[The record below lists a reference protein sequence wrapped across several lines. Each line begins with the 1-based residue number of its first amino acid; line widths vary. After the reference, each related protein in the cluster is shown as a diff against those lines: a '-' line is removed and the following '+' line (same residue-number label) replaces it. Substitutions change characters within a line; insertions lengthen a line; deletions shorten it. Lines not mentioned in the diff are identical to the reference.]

1 MASEKKASEGIAL
14 LSMYGD
20 EDDEMEDLDE
30 EDKNRHEEDIPPL
43 APDAVS
49 GKDNDDV
56 NDHGDEIMS
65 RQLEERGLNENST
78 PSKTFNYAN
87 SSASATPQVSVFSPQ
102 QQQQQLPVASD
113 LNHVQSQKSRLT
125 IVDYGHEEGAMS
137 PEAEEGEI
145 LAAGWVMYG
154 EQLQTSDGESREK
167 KSPGTVRLP
176 TPSAQATPPQ
186 SLELIDQPE
195 LHSMNDTVKGSEHAE
210 TEDAV
215 MLTVEEDNVV
225 DSLDKFL
232 PPPPK
237 AKCSAELQ
245 EKIIKF
251 LALKKTT
258 GRSFNSEVRNRK
270 EYRNPDFLLH
280 AVTYQDIDQIGSCFS
295 KDVFDPHG
303 YDKSDFYDEIEADMR
318 RDMERREQERKKNQK
333 LDFTS
338 GGIQQ
343 GNVVPTPKI
352 NIPTPGLT
360 AVAGGVVN
368 APPAT
373 SDVTS
378 RDGRQNKKSKW
389 DKVDVDQRNPLATGV
404 QENLSA
410 VGTHAAIL
418 SAAKAG
424 SGYSAFA
431 QQRRKEAED
440 KRSSDKKLDRRS

>member
-1 MASEKKASEGIAL
+1 MASEKKESEGIAL

-30 EDKNRHEEDIPPL
+30 KEENRREEDIPP
-43 APDAVS
+43 PTSDAVAD
-49 GKDNDDV
+49 GV
-56 NDHGDEIMS
+56 GDYSNEIR
-65 RQLEERGLNENST
+65 RQQEDRGLNENST
-78 PSKTFNYAN
+78 PTKTFNYGT
-87 SSASATPQVSVFSPQ
+87 SSASATPQAVLFSPQ
-102 QQQQQLPVASD
+102 QQQQQQQAAGSD
-113 LNHVQSQKSRLT
+113 VNSVQNQRSRLT

-145 LAAGWVMYG
+145 TATGRVMFG

-167 KSPGTVRLP
+167 KSPGIARLL
-176 TPSAQATPPQ
+176 TPSTQATPPQ
-186 SLELIDQPE
+186 SLEPIDQPE
-195 LHSMNDTVKGSEHAE
+195 SVAMEYTVNESEPAG
-210 TEDAV
+210 TEDVV
-215 MLTVEEDNVV
+215 MVSVEEKKDV
-225 DSLDKFL
+225 DPLDKFL

-237 AKCSAELQ
+237 AKCSEELQ

-280 AVTYQDIDQIGSCFS
+280 AVTYQDIDQIGSNFS

-318 RDMERREQERKKNQK
+318 REVERRELERKKNQK
-333 LDFTS
+333 LEFAS

-352 NIPTPGLT
+352 SMPTSVFTAATGGVSNVT
-360 AVAGGVVN
+360 AV
-368 APPAT
+368 T
-373 SDVTS
+373 SDVPA
-378 RDGRQNKKSKW
+378 RDGRQSKKSKW
-389 DKVDVDQRNPLATGV
+389 DKVDVDQRNPLATGA

-410 VGTHAAIL
+410 VSAHAALL

-431 QQRRKEAED
+431 QQRRKEVED